1 MLGKL
6 CISLC
11 HVLGFISEVEEEM
24 FSKIITFFLITR
36 TLKNF
41 LALGAQPM
49 TQIKIKKEIFSQ
61 K

>member
-24 FSKIITFFLITR
+24 FSKIITFFLIIR

-41 LALGAQPM
+41 LALGAQSI
-49 TQIKIKKEIFSQ
+49 TQIKIKK
-61 K
+61 KY